1 MGNNASTPSSSASQ
15 SHLARAARASPRPRN
30 ISLPSTDDLRPHRTG
45 SVAERR
51 KKKNLDPVDVG
62 GGGDASGTGG
72 VKVRS
77 GTGKGSDHA
86 GSNSARSKASH
97 DPATMA
103 RLPSLG
109 GRRKGSDRVPVVDN
123 EADADGEGSDE
134 VDDPDVPRP
143 GSGVGTLRGAM
154 QGKAEHVVYG
164 PRRVDDGTGFV
175 ASPAPGGMGKVVPIK
190 SIPTVGNATTARS
203 DAVARGEMRSGS
215 RRDDAGLSPIGESNG
230 SESDSRGRRRSTA
243 PMDPDD
249 TMHPDYRNSPRLTS
263 EVLMS
268 TESMPVL
275 SSPKGEEPPSES
287 PFTPAEGES
296 STSDQQLASSAALAP
311 GKTVASTSSASTLH
325 NSSSGQRLTPSQSR
339 TFVTPTTSFA
349 GAASSI
355 FAPTSPFSPT
365 SPHQIPSHLPSEAD
379 LLPPHSSTPV
389 PPSTAPTETVLA
401 PVVPTEALPLSAE
414 AIPSG
419 TSVIASPTH
428 SKVST
433 PTGQVPSPAVLLPPT
448 LFNAPVAAIPI
459 PLLSVPSE
467 TIAQNLIA
475 AAVDLGAGKDGVPT
489 LIKWKNE
496 DGQEPAKSSGKP
508 PRGPKE
514 VYVTGTFA
522 NGWKVKIE
530 LRKTDPTD
538 FSALISLPPGP
549 HRLKFIVDNE
559 WKASKHLPVATDA
572 DGNLINYLQVNPVDS
587 KLPANLW
594 TAQPAGAG
602 SQGPQPISSKDLHEA
617 KTASQTDQS
626 GRSVSVVS
634 SAPPAAVPM
643 AQPPQSAAKPRE
655 VARSVGGSG
664 PIQWPG
670 FFGLG
675 GDDDGETGGPGEKGV
690 YDEDD
695 LATWTQEI
703 PLELEQWGEWE
714 SERDQIE
721 ADWLNANPNPTSST
735 PGPVYPP
742 QPPSAGV
749 PPPTLPAQLEKGP
762 LNHAA
767 YVTMGSGDDN
777 SILPKPDHSV
787 INHLAASPIKGGFL
801 SVGVTTR
808 YKRKF
813 VTIVY
818 YKALAR

>member
-1 MGNNASTPSSSASQ
+1 MGNNASTPSSATSHPYLASRGGGSTAQ
-15 SHLARAARASPRPRN
+15 LRSSPRPRN
-30 ISLPSTDDLRPHRTG
+30 VSLPSTDDFRPSRT
-45 SVAERR
+45 SSLAERR
-51 KKKNLDPVDVG
+51 KKKSSANATG
-62 GGGDASGTGG
+62 TDASST
-72 VKVRS
+72 KDAS
-77 GTGKGSDHA
+77 
-86 GSNSARSKASH
+86 SK
-97 DPATMA
+97 PLMN
-103 RLPSLG
+103 RLPSISVGRGSSAG
-109 GRRKGSDRVPVVDN
+109 GYQSRRKGGAVVDD
-123 EADADGEGSDE
+123 EADVDDDDAGEGSD
-134 VDDPDVPRP
+134 DLDRP

-164 PRRVDDGTGFV
+164 PKRVDDGTGFV
-175 ASPAPGGMGKVVPIK
+175 ASPAPGGLGKVVPIK
-190 SIPTVGNATTARS
+190 AIPAVGNATTAQS
-203 DAVARGEMRSGS
+203 DAVARGEIRSGS
-215 RRDDAGLSPIGESNG
+215 TNTGTVKDNLGETAANDKGNG
-230 SESDSRGRRRSTA
+230 TRRRLKS

-249 TMHPDYRNSPRLTS
+249 TMHPDYRDSPRLTP

-287 PFTPAEGES
+287 PFTPEEETRDENDQQERKSTSAPATVES
-296 STSDQQLASSAALAP
+296 STVNLPPTSP
-311 GKTVASTSSASTLH
+311 STR
-325 NSSSGQRLTPSQSR
+325 N
-339 TFVTPTTSFA
+339 VITPTTSFSH
-349 GAASSI
+349 AASSI

-365 SPHQIPSHLPSEAD
+365 SPHSVPSHLPSESD
-379 LLPPHSSTPV
+379 LLPPHSSSPK
-389 PPSTAPTETVLA
+389 PPSRAPVETVLA
-401 PVVPTEALPLSAE
+401 PPVPAEALPLSAE

-428 SKVST
+428 SKTST

-459 PLLSVPSE
+459 PLLSVPSP

-475 AAVDLGAGKDGVPT
+475 AAVDLGAGEKGVPT

-496 DGQEPAKSSGKP
+496 DGQEERKGGVKK
-508 PRGPKE
+508 GPKE

-530 LRKTDPTD
+530 LRKTDATD

-572 DGNLINYLQVNPVDS
+572 DGNLINYLQVNPVDT

-594 TAQPAGAG
+594 AAATLNPPTPTSSTSANANASAHAKSATSPTASTTATATTAVPISAQPHQQAH
-602 SQGPQPISSKDLHEA
+602 PSSRL
-617 KTASQTDQS
+617 
-626 GRSVSVVS
+626 
-634 SAPPAAVPM
+634 
-643 AQPPQSAAKPRE
+643 RE
-655 VARSVGGSG
+655 QAVARSAGQSVSNSYNS
-664 PIQWPG
+664 QWPG
-670 FFGLG
+670 ILAELG
-675 GDDDGETGGPGEKGV
+675 GAPSLEDDGENGAGGQGV

-695 LATWTQEI
+695 FATWTQEI
-703 PLELEQWGEWE
+703 PAELEQWGEWE
-714 SERDQIE
+714 LERDQIE
-721 ADWLNANPNPTSST
+721 SDWLAANPNPTNST

>member
-1 MGNNASTPSSSASQ
+1 MGNNGSTPSSSTSHPHLSASRGGGG
-15 SHLARAARASPRPRN
+15 SSSTAAQLRSSPRPRN
-30 ISLPSTDDLRPHRTG
+30 ISLPSGDDFRPSRT
-45 SVAERR
+45 SSLAERR
-51 KKKNLDPVDVG
+51 KKKPGTDTTAAG
-62 GGGDASGTGG
+62 GTKDS
-72 VKVRS
+72 
-77 GTGKGSDHA
+77 KGSV
-86 GSNSARSKASH
+86 N
-97 DPATMA
+97 
-103 RLPSLG
+103 RLPSISVGRTTSSG
-109 GRRKGSDRVPVVDN
+109 GYPSRRKGGAVLDD
-123 EADADGEGSDE
+123 EADVDDDDAGEGSDDLE
-134 VDDPDVPRP
+134 RP

-164 PRRVDDGTGFV
+164 PKRIDDGTGFV
-175 ASPAPGGMGKVVPIK
+175 ASPTPGGMGKVVPIK
-190 SIPTVGNATTARS
+190 AISTVGNATTARS
-203 DAVARGEMRSGS
+203 DAVARGEIRSGS
-215 RRDDAGLSPIGESNG
+215 SNANHTVKDNLGETAAANN
-230 SESDSRGRRRSTA
+230 EKERRRLKS

-249 TMHPDYRNSPRLTS
+249 TMHPDYRDSPRLTP

-268 TESMPVL
+268 SESMPVL
-275 SSPKGEEPPSES
+275 SSPKGEEPPTES
-287 PFTPAEGES
+287 PFTPEEDQAQDQQRQGSSAPPTTES
-296 STSDQQLASSAALAP
+296 STSNLP
-311 GKTVASTSSASTLH
+311 H
-325 NSSSGQRLTPSQSR
+325 SSSSTRNVIAS
-339 TFVTPTTSFA
+339 TTSFSH
-349 GAASSI
+349 AASSI

-365 SPHQIPSHLPSEAD
+365 SPQSVPAHLPSESD
-379 LLPPHSSTPV
+379 LLPPHSSSPN
-389 PPSTAPTETVLA
+389 PPSHAPIETVLA
-401 PVVPTEALPLSAE
+401 PPVPAEVLPLAPES
-414 AIPSG
+414 IPSG
-419 TSVIASPTH
+419 TSVIASPTN

-459 PLLSVPSE
+459 PLLSVPSP

-475 AAVDLGAGKDGVPT
+475 AAVDLGAGEKGVPT

-496 DGQEPAKSSGKP
+496 DGQEERKGGVKK
-508 PRGPKE
+508 GPKE

-530 LRKTDPTD
+530 LRKTDATD

-572 DGNLINYLQVNPVDS
+572 DGNLINYLQVNPVDT
-587 KLPANLW
+587 KPLANLW
-594 TAQPAGAG
+594 ASATGTATSGTSTP
-602 SQGPQPISSKDLHEA
+602 SNPTSPDSSNQQTKTTSSP
-617 KTASQTDQS
+617 TASS
-626 GRSVSVVS
+626 GSTVGGT
-634 SAPPAAVPM
+634 PTAVPINVLPSH
-643 AQPPQSAAKPRE
+643 QQVNPSSRLRE
-655 VARSVGGSG
+655 QAVARSAGQSVSTSYNS
-664 PIQWPG
+664 QWPG
-670 FFGLG
+670 ILAELG
-675 GDDDGETGGPGEKGV
+675 GAPSLEDEGGDNGGNGQGV

-695 LATWTQEI
+695 FATWTQEI
-703 PLELEQWGEWE
+703 PPELEQWGEWE
-714 SERDQIE
+714 LERDQIE
-721 ADWLNANPNPTSST
+721 SDWLNANPNPTNST

>member
-1 MGNNASTPSSSASQ
+1 MGNNASTPSSAT
-15 SHLARAARASPRPRN
+15 SHPHLSSRGDRGSTAQLRSSPRPRN
-30 ISLPSTDDLRPHRTG
+30 ISLPSTEDFRPSRT
-45 SVAERR
+45 SSLAERR
-51 KKKNLDPVDVG
+51 KKKSNSNTG
-62 GGGDASGTGG
+62 GGGGGGTDSQKPSL
-72 VKVRS
+72 V
-77 GTGKGSDHA
+77 
-86 GSNSARSKASH
+86 N
-97 DPATMA
+97 
-103 RLPSLG
+103 RLPSITVG
-109 GRRKGSDRVPVVDN
+109 TGYQSRRKGAAVVDD
-123 EADADGEGSDE
+123 EADVDDDEAGEGSDD
-134 VDDPDVPRP
+134 VDGAPRP

-164 PRRVDDGTGFV
+164 PKRVDDGTGFV
-175 ASPAPGGMGKVVPIK
+175 ASPVPGGMAKVVPIK
-190 SIPTVGNATTARS
+190 AIPTVGNATTARS

-215 RRDDAGLSPIGESNG
+215 SNTNTIKDNLGETAAANELETGNNRRKLKS
-230 SESDSRGRRRSTA
+230 

-249 TMHPDYRNSPRLTS
+249 TMHPDYRDSARLTP

-275 SSPKGEEPPSES
+275 SSPKGEEPPAES
-287 PFTPAEGES
+287 PFTPSEEGQTQEGGEDQRKTRSAPTTTES
-296 STSDQQLASSAALAP
+296 SIANLP
-311 GKTVASTSSASTLH
+311 KTSSTTR
-325 NSSSGQRLTPSQSR
+325 N
-339 TFVTPTTSFA
+339 VITPTTSFSH
-349 GAASSI
+349 AASSI

-365 SPHQIPSHLPSEAD
+365 SPQSVPAHLPSESD
-379 LLPPHSSTPV
+379 LLPPHSSTPN
-389 PPSTAPTETVLA
+389 PPSHAPVETVLA
-401 PVVPTEALPLSAE
+401 PPVPTEALPLSAE
-414 AIPSG
+414 SIPSG
-419 TSVIASPTH
+419 TSVIASPTN

-433 PTGQVPSPAVLLPPT
+433 PTGQTPSPAVLLPPT

-459 PLLSVPSE
+459 PLLSVPSP

-475 AAVDLGAGKDGVPT
+475 AAVDLGAGENGVPT

-496 DGQEPAKSSGKP
+496 DGQEERKGVKK
-508 PRGPKE
+508 GPKE

-530 LRKTDPTD
+530 LRKTDATD

-572 DGNLINYLQVNPVDS
+572 DGNLINYLQVNPVDT

-594 TAQPAGAG
+594 TTTIAAATQSPTSPTSSTYSQSKPANT
-602 SQGPQPISSKDLHEA
+602 SS
-617 KTASQTDQS
+617 
-626 GRSVSVVS
+626 V
-634 SAPPAAVPM
+634 PPTAVPINVG
-643 AQPPQSAAKPRE
+643 QSHSVHPSSRLRE
-655 VARSVGGSG
+655 QAVARSAGQSVSNSYNS
-664 PIQWPG
+664 QWPG
-670 FFGLG
+670 ILAELG
-675 GDDDGETGGPGEKGV
+675 GAPTMEDEGGIGGGGESGQGGV

-695 LATWTQEI
+695 FATWTQEI
-703 PLELEQWGEWE
+703 PPELEQWGEWE
-714 SERDQIE
+714 LERDQIE
-721 ADWLNANPNPTSST
+721 SDWLAANPNPTNST